1 MKSNVLILIVN
12 KGEASKL
19 MKRAREVGAPGGTIM
34 SARGTAT
41 NAILASL
48 GLGDSHKEVLISV
61 ISEDL
66 IEPVFDSF
74 KGSKGKGIAL
84 LLSCNRVVKAESELI
99 AEGEREMETNWEV
112 IQIICND
119 GYSEDIM
126 AAARKAGAIG
136 GTVLEARGTGTDK
149 DVQFFGT
156 PLVPEKELIMIVVE
170 KEKVDAIVS
179 AVSNLD
185 CLQQKGMGII
195 YSMPV
200 KRFQNLG

>member
-1 MKSNVLILIVN
+1 MNSNVLVIIVN
-12 KGEASKL
+12 KGDASKL
-19 MKRAREVGAPGGTIM
+19 MKKAREVGAPGGTIM

-48 GLGDSHKEVLISV
+48 GLGDSHKEVLISIV
-61 ISEDL
+61 SEDL
-66 IEPVFDSF
+66 IDPVFESF
-74 KGSKGKGIAL
+74 KGVKTKGIAL
-84 LLSCNRVVKAESELI
+84 ILACNRFVNVQNNFI
-99 AEGEREMETNWEV
+99 TEGEKDMETNWEV

-136 GTVLEARGTGTDK
+136 GTVLDARGTSTDK

-156 PLVPEKELIMIVVE
+156 PLVAEKELIMIVVE
-170 KEKVDAIVS
+170 KDKVDNIVA

-200 KRFQNLG
+200 KRFHNLG